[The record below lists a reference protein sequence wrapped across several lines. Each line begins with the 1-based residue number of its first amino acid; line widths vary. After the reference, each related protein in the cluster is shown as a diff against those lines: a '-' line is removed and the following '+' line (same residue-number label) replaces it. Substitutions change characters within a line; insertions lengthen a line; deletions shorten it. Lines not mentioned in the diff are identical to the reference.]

1 MITSKS
7 LRAVGGVLLTF
18 VADALFVVFLHENE
32 WPFNVAAS
40 IDPPGEL
47 LVLLVVRG
55 ISIGAGL
62 LAMLPAYREHRLIV
76 SVAYSVLMWFVLS
89 GFELAFSALVYGLY
103 L

>member
-62 LAMLPAYREHRLIV
+62 LAMLPAYRELRLIV

>member
-1 MITSKS
+1 MRT
-7 LRAVGGVLLTF
+7 LGGVLLTF
-18 VADALFVVFLHENE
+18 LADALFLVFLHDNE

-40 IDPPGEL
+40 IAPPGEL

-62 LAMLPAYREHRLIV
+62 LAMLPGYIEHRLIV
-76 SVAYSVLMWFVLS
+76 SVAYCVLMWFVLS